1 MGVRVSWDLDEAA
14 HYLSGEHTCQ
24 YNLQH
29 PSSSFLL
36 CSRPS
41 GDRNHEGG
49 GKSGTMAQGIK
60 KKNCSSSLSELQE
73 NVFCSLLS
81 DKINK

>member
-49 GKSGTMAQGIK
+49 EKVAPWLRGLKRKTAHQVYQSFKRTYSA
-60 KKNCSSSLSELQE
+60 L
-73 NVFCSLLS
+73 CSLI
-81 DKINK
+81 K